1 MLLNKASCAIDA
13 WETTTL
19 VLVVHAHTT
28 IFYTEGAIKVDT
40 QSNDSSEQ
48 KAPPAKREPSQQLQV
63 NTLNGHSKTL
73 KTMCVQMELESLDG
87 STKVKINAYTA
98 NRVTGKMRV
107 IDWRPFAKKWKL
119 LRYIAFPNI
128 GPRPVGDILI
138 GIDYA
143 ELRCILEE
151 VKGDPGD
158 PIAPRIPLGW
168 TCNW

>member
-1 MLLNKASCAIDA
+1 M
-13 WETTTL
+13 
-19 VLVVHAHTT
+19 VLPTIPVVLKKWNWKIVVNALSD
-28 IFYTEGAIKVDT
+28 EGNIKTYVNEDV
-40 QSNDSSEQ
+40 
-48 KAPPAKREPSQQLQV
+48 APKSRLKEPSQQLQV
-63 NTLNGHSKTL
+63 NALNGHSKTL

-98 NRVTGKMRV
+98 NWVTGKMRV

-119 LRYIAFPNI
+119 LRYITFPNI

-143 ELRCILEE
+143 ELHCILEE
-151 VKGDPGD
+151 VKVDPGD
-158 PIAPRIPLGW
+158 PIAPWTPLGW

>member
-1 MLLNKASCAIDA
+1 MVNALSD
-13 WETTTL
+13 
-19 VLVVHAHTT
+19 
-28 IFYTEGAIKVDT
+28 EGNIKTYVNEDV
-40 QSNDSSEQ
+40 
-48 KAPPAKREPSQQLQV
+48 APKSRLKEPSQQLQV

-107 IDWRPFAKKWKL
+107 IDWRPFAKKW
-119 LRYIAFPNI
+119 N
-128 GPRPVGDILI
+128 